1 MKIAI
6 SSGHGKHIRG
16 ARGNPVPPQVD
27 ERDEN
32 VRVVDQ
38 VYDDLKRA
46 GVGVVKFHDDQ
57 STSQNEN
64 LNRIVNWHN
73 SQSRDWDIS
82 VHFNA
87 FDHSAHGTEVLY
99 VSDNGKTLAKKVCD
113 AIVAAGGFTN
123 RGAKYNGG
131 LAFLNG
137 TNKPAILIETC
148 FCDHTGDCN
157 AYNAKFA
164 AICEAIAETIGGEQV
179 PDEGRP
185 DRPEPEPPGGATP
198 GGELV
203 VSVTIEKPAGVI
215 VNVDVRETTTGRKAE
230 AA

>member
-16 ARGNPVPPQVD
+16 ARGSPVPPQID

-38 VYDDLKRA
+38 VCSDLKKA
-46 GVGVVKFHDDQ
+46 GVGAVKYHDDV

-64 LNRIVNWHN
+64 LNRIVDWHN
-73 SQSRDWDIS
+73 QQSRDWDIS

-99 VSDNGKTLAKKVCD
+99 VSDTGKALAKKVCD
-113 AIVAAGGFTN
+113 AICAAGGFTN
-123 RGAKYNGG
+123 RGAKYNVG

-148 FCDHTGDCN
+148 FCDNTNDSN

-164 AICEAIAETIGGEQV
+164 AICAAIAESIGGEEV
-179 PDEGRP
+179 PDEGHP
-185 DRPEPEPPGGATP
+185 DRPEPEPPGGSTP
-198 GGELV
+198 GAELV
-203 VSVTIEKPAGVI
+203 VHVTIEAPAGVI
-215 VNVDVRETTTGRKAE
+215 VNVDVRETTTMKE
-230 AA
+230 E

>member
-1 MKIAI
+1 MTKIAI

-16 ARGNPVPPQVD
+16 ARGSPVPPQID

-38 VYDDLKRA
+38 VYSDLQKA
-46 GVGVVKFHDDQ
+46 GVGVVKFHDDV
-57 STSQNEN
+57 STTQNEN

-73 SQSRDWDIS
+73 AQSRDLDVS

-87 FDHSAHGTEVLY
+87 YNHSAHGTEVLF
-99 VSDNGKTLAKKVCD
+99 VSQESLAKKVCD
-113 AIVAAGGFTN
+113 AICAAGGFTN

-148 FCDHTGDCN
+148 FCDNTNDSN
-157 AYNAKFA
+157 TYNAKFD
-164 AICEAIAETIGGEQV
+164 AICEAIAETISNVQV
-179 PDEGRP
+179 PDDEGPPPPEVTDP
-185 DRPEPEPPGGATP
+185 DTGPGP
-198 GGELV
+198 ELV
-203 VSVTIEKPAGVI
+203 VHVTIEAPAGVI
-215 VNVDVRETTTGRKAE
+215 VAVDGRETTTGRKVE
-230 AA
+230 S